1 MERKVEEAI
10 TVSNHN
16 LEVVQTRTFRLEEMV
31 RDSELSLRDKINLL
45 KEEVNI

>member
-16 LEVVQTRTFRLEEMV
+16 LEVVQTRTSRLEEMV